1 MNHYC
6 SNYIRNLPG
15 PAKPEDY
22 LGNMEL
28 LFVDKEG
35 RKVGPE
41 TQSKGL
47 RPNPSGRRKT
57 LGWISERYGRPLI
70 YVTENGMSVKGENEL
85 PREKLLEDDFRL
97 EYFRGYVAA
106 MAEAVREDG
115 DDCRG

>member
-1 MNHYC
+1 M
-6 SNYIRNLPG
+6 
-15 PAKPEDY
+15 
-22 LGNMEL
+22 
-28 LFVDKEG
+28 DKEG